1 MLTIKKI
8 EKKENNKKN
17 GNNGPKF
24 IIKGGNVLKGT
35 LTANGAKN
43 AALPIMAA
51 SILSAGKICLQK
63 VPAISDVE
71 HMARI
76 LHYMGAEVEY
86 KGDGCFILD
95 TSNFSKT
102 RAPYKLVK
110 KLNASFDITGAL
122 VARFGEAHVPLPGG
136 CVIGTR
142 SVDMHLDGFRI
153 LGCEV
158 EQEQGGFISVK
169 ARKLTGGRI
178 HFRQASVGATK
189 NVMMASVL
197 ARGKTI
203 LENVAREPEVVD
215 LANFLNCCGARI
227 TGHGTGRIEIQGVRK
242 LYPGIE
248 YEIIP
253 DRIETATYLLAGA
266 ITGGEV
272 TVRSTEPEYL
282 KTFMRKMIKAG
293 QDIKTGNDY
302 IRITGVKPI
311 QSVGAIITEP
321 YPGFPTDLQ
330 PPITALLSLADGT
343 TYIKEKIFNMRFNY
357 IDELRRMGADIGMD
371 GNTAIVRGVEKLLGA
386 PVEAPDIRAGGAMIL
401 AALSAEG
408 KSEIYGLNFI
418 DRGYEKIE
426 EKLRKIG
433 ADIERKG

>member
-1 MLTIKKI
+1 MLTLKDIKN
-8 EKKENNKKN
+8 KENNKKN

-24 IIKGGNVLKGT
+24 VIEGGKRLKGT
-35 LTANGAKN
+35 IIANGAKN

-51 SILSAGKICLQK
+51 SILASGKICLQK

-71 HMARI
+71 YMARI
-76 LHYMGAEVEY
+76 LHFMGAEVEY
-86 KGDGCFILD
+86 KGDGCFIID
-95 TSNFSKT
+95 SSNFSKT
-102 RAPYKLVK
+102 SAPYNLVK
-110 KLNASFDITGAL
+110 KLNASFDITGSL
-122 VARFGEAHVPLPGG
+122 IARFGEAHVPLPGG

-142 SVDMHLDGFRI
+142 AVDMHLEGFRS

-158 EQEQGGFISVK
+158 EQEPGGFIAVK
-169 ARKLTGGRI
+169 ARKLIGGRV
-178 HFRQASVGATK
+178 HFRRISVGATK

-227 TGHGTGRIEIQGVRK
+227 TGQGTGRIEIQGVRK
-242 LYPGIE
+242 LYPDIE

-272 TVRSTEPEYL
+272 TVRNTEPEFL
-282 KTFMRKMIKAG
+282 KTFLRKMRKAG

-330 PPITALLSLADGT
+330 PLMTAFLSLSNGT

-357 IDELRRMGADIGMD
+357 IDELRRMGADFRMD
-371 GNTAIVRGVEKLLGA
+371 GNTVIVQGVEKLLGA
-386 PVEAPDIRAGGAMIL
+386 PVEAHDIRAGSAMII
-401 AALSAEG
+401 AGLSAEG
-408 KSEIYGLNFI
+408 KSEVYGLNFI

-426 EKLRKIG
+426 EKLRRIG
-433 ADIERKG
+433 ADIERVE

>member
-1 MLTIKKI
+1 MLTLKDNKN
-8 EKKENNKKN
+8 KENNKKN
-17 GNNGPKF
+17 GNNRPKL
-24 IIKGGNVLKGT
+24 IIKGGKALKGVIA
-35 LTANGAKN
+35 ANGAKN

-51 SILSAGKICLQK
+51 SILASGKICLQK
-63 VPAISDVE
+63 VPDISDVE

-76 LHYMGAEVEY
+76 LQFMGAEVQY
-86 KGDGCFILD
+86 NGDGCFIVD

-110 KLNASFDITGAL
+110 KLNASFDITGAM

-142 SVDMHLDGFRI
+142 AVDMHLEGFRA

-158 EQEQGGFISVK
+158 EQEPGGFISVK
-169 ARKLTGGRI
+169 ARKLVGGRV
-178 HFRQASVGATK
+178 HFRRTSVGATK
-189 NVMMASVL
+189 NVMMAAVL

-203 LENVAREPEVVD
+203 LENVAREPEVID
-215 LANFLNCCGARI
+215 LANFLNCCGAGI

-242 LYPGIE
+242 LYPDIE

-253 DRIETATYLLAGA
+253 DRIESATYLLAGA

-272 TVRSTEPEYL
+272 TVRNAEPEYL
-282 KTFMRKMIKAG
+282 KTFLRKMRKAG
-293 QDIKTGNDY
+293 QDIKIGNDY

-330 PPITALLSLADGT
+330 PPMTALLSLSNGT
-343 TYIKEKIFNMRFNY
+343 TLVKEKIFNMRFSY
-357 IDELRRMGADIGMD
+357 IDELRRMGADFQMD
-371 GNTAIVRGVEKLLGA
+371 GNTVIVRGVERLLGA
-386 PVEAPDIRAGGAMIL
+386 PVEAPDIRAGGALIL

-408 KSEIYGLNFI
+408 KSEVYGLNFI

-426 EKLRKIG
+426 EKLREIG
-433 ADIERKG
+433 ADIERVG